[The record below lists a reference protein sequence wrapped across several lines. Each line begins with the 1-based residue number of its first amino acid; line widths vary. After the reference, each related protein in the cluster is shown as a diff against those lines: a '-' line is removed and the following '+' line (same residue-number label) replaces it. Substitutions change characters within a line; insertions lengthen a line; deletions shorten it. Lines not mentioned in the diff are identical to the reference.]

1 MPIKENNHR
10 KKKREKVVTSQVRT
24 RNEDFGGVA
33 LYHKHLI
40 FVQSLSHV
48 RLFATPWTAARQAS
62 LSFSITQ
69 SLLVHWAGDAIQ
81 PFRSLLSP
89 FPSAFD
95 LSSTRSFSTTILAL
109 HISWPKYWSFSFSIS
124 PSDEYSGLISFSIDW
139 FDLIAVQ
146 WTLIGLVLSHTQILE
161 LGIGWPGFFKL
172 RFHCLL
178 VLKS

>member
-69 SLLVHWAGDAIQ
+69 SLLKLISTVSVMPSNHLVLCR
-81 PFRSLLSP
+81 PLLLLLSM
-89 FPSAFD
+89 FPSIRVF
-95 LSSTRSFSTTILAL
+95 SSESAL
-109 HISWPKYWSFSFSIS
+109 HIRWPKYWSFSIS
-124 PSDEYSGLISFSIDW
+124 PSNKYSGFISFRIDW
-139 FDLIAVQ
+139 FDL
-146 WTLIGLVLSHTQILE
+146 
-161 LGIGWPGFFKL
+161 
-172 RFHCLL
+172 
-178 VLKS
+178 KSL